1 MATKAS
7 FAPEEW
13 TLLLQSPM
21 VAGVIV
27 SAADPNG
34 LFGMLKESFAAGG
47 ALAQA
52 RADVGASPLV
62 QAVAAGFATAEGR
75 AAARDGVKARLA
87 GGTPGEVKAR
97 SLEALRRVAALLAAK
112 APEDAAAF
120 KAWLTGVARRV
131 AEAAQGG
138 GSLGFG
144 GVPVS
149 GVEKATLAEIDA
161 ALA

>member
-7 FAPEEW
+7 FTPEEW

-47 ALAQA
+47 ALVQA
-52 RADVGASPLV
+52 KTDVGSSPLV
-62 QAVAAGFATAEGR
+62 KAVASDFTTAEGR

-87 GGTPGEVKAR
+87 HGTPGEVKAR
-97 SLEALRRVAALLAAK
+97 SLEM
-112 APEDAAAF
+112 
-120 KAWLTGVARRV
+120 
-131 AEAAQGG
+131 
-138 GSLGFG
+138 
-144 GVPVS
+144 
-149 GVEKATLAEIDA
+149 
-161 ALA
+161 

>member
-1 MATKAS
+1 MATKAD
-7 FAPEEW
+7 FTPEEW

-47 ALAQA
+47 ALVRA

-62 QAVAAGFATAEGR
+62 RAVAADFATAEGR

-87 GGTPGEVKAR
+87 RGTPGEVKAR
-97 SLEALRRVAALLAAK
+97 SLATLRQVSMLLAAK

-131 AEAAQGG
+131 AEAAKEGG
-138 GSLGFG
+138 FPGFG
-144 GVPVS
+144 GAPVS
-149 GVEKATLAEIDA
+149 DIEKATLAEIDA